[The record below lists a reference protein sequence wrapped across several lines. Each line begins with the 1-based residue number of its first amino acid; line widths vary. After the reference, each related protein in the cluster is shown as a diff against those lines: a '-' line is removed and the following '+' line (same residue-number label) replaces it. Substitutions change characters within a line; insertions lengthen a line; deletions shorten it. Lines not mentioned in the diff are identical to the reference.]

1 MRISDG
7 VQDIPLAK
15 RTSWLQIAAMQLTKQ
30 TNYALRI
37 LMYCAAREGTVR
49 LADVAKFYGLSE
61 TFLHK
66 VLLAARD
73 AGFVTTMR
81 GRAGGLKLARPA
93 EDISVGD
100 VVRAMEERIELAD
113 CFRADSGCPLE
124 QSCGLNGALH
134 RALDAFFDVLN
145 DYTIADITDERAN
158 INVLATLEAMMKVP
172 LGSKADLTPAI

>member
-1 MRISDG
+1 
-7 VQDIPLAK
+7 
-15 RTSWLQIAAMQLTKQ
+15 MQLTKQ
-30 TNYALRI
+30 TNYGLRI
-37 LMYCAAREGTVR
+37 LMYCAARAEAVR

-66 VLLAARD
+66 VLLVVRD

-81 GRAGGLKLARPA
+81 GRTGGLKLARPA
-93 EDISVGD
+93 REISVGD

-134 RALDAFFDVLN
+134 EALDAFFTVL
-145 DYTIADITDERAN
+145 DGYTIADITDERAN
-158 INVLATLEAMMKVP
+158 INVLAALEAMMKVP
-172 LGSKADLTPAI
+172 LERQAG